1 MPIRL
6 FDSPGYFIITNDT
19 PAPDEYLDL
28 RDIGYNFIIQR
39 STTEAANEVSDT
51 TLQSNAE
58 EQIGGASQ
66 FRPLSY
72 QEFDDNFKEI
82 WPIGSVYMNK
92 SDERNP
98 EVILGFGTW
107 ERISSG
113 HTLMGMAPVANAQSL
128 MKFKIESASISGNTI
143 TVTLRKKQPYI
154 YAERQHANPAYPI
167 PGFRTFNF
175 VPGMKINI
183 QGIALGEGMSGS
195 LPNGVRTITSVGSN
209 QETLNR
215 EAPKEFGAT
224 APFNKDSNTGEYD
237 QNIIRFNITS
247 TDNSGNYNIS
257 GGSDL
262 ASDNA
267 YFTFLD
273 NNCYGDIIGGT
284 KRGSSNSP
292 GEVDVTTG
300 LNQMPTHEHGLTYDG
315 SLAGGDLSH
324 GGGQKYIQTSTAKTQ
339 KYSAGNGRYGFQ
351 SQSGTIT
358 IQTSVGATG
367 KRTMND
373 DSSWDNGA
381 GYSYK
386 DHLRNYQFN
395 RHGSRSTAITR
406 GKEVVPYA
414 YSESRTNIYKSTI
427 SSAGSGTTAIHENR
441 QPFEAVHMWKRI
453 A

>member
-39 STTEAANEVSDT
+39 SATEATDEVSDI
-51 TLQSNAE
+51 TLQTNAE
-58 EQIGGASQ
+58 QQIGGASQ

-72 QEFDDNFKEI
+72 QEFDDNFKEV
-82 WPIGSVYMNK
+82 WPVGSVYMNK

-98 EVILGFGTW
+98 AVILGFGTW

-113 HTLMGMAPVANAQSL
+113 HTLMGMAPVANAGSL
-128 MKFKIESASISGNTI
+128 MKFKIESASISGNTVS
-143 TVTLRKKQPYI
+143 VTLRKKQPYV

-167 PGFRTFNF
+167 PGFRTFTF
-175 VPGMKINI
+175 VPGMRINI
-183 QGIALGEGMSGS
+183 QGVSLGGSMSGS
-195 LPNGVRTITSVGSN
+195 LPNGVQTITSVGSN
-209 QETLNR
+209 QETLTR
-215 EAPKEFGAT
+215 EAPREFGAT
-224 APFNKDSNTGEYD
+224 APFDKNSNTGEYD

-247 TDNSGNYNIS
+247 TDDSGNYNIS

-300 LNQMPTHEHGLTYDG
+300 LNQMPSHEHGLTYDG
-315 SLAGGDLSH
+315 SLSGGNLSH
-324 GGGQKYIQTSTAKTQ
+324 GGGQKYIQTS
-339 KYSAGNGRYGFQ
+339 S
-351 SQSGTIT
+351 S
-358 IQTSVGATG
+358 SVGATG
-367 KRTMND
+367 RRTMND
-373 DSSWDNGA
+373 DGSWDNSA

-395 RHGSRSTAITR
+395 RHGSRSTALSH
-406 GKEVVPYA
+406 GKEVVPYS